1 MTVTKYLQNKYGM
14 SGKTKIPTDFI
25 LIETLITRKYLTK
38 TLPKMLDLKTVPV
51 RMSFGKFCKIIETYL
66 ESPCNDAN

>member
-1 MTVTKYLQNKYGM
+1 MTVTNYLKSKYGM
-14 SGKTKIPTDFI
+14 TDKTKIPTDFI
-25 LIETLITRKYLTK
+25 LIETLIIRKELAK
-38 TLPKMLDLKTVPV
+38 TLPQMLGLKTVPV